1 MKTNKLM
8 REIMLLLMHVTPFI
22 YLWMIYDTLPEMVP
36 THFNLQ
42 GEADDFSP
50 RGRMVWILA
59 ALNGLGYFLFVIIP
73 FIDPKKFAS
82 THEKIYFRIRIGFTF
97 LFVGLS
103 ILLVYLTT
111 GDALKG
117 ILALGIVFAL
127 LCVFLGNYL
136 QAVKPNYFIGIR
148 TPWTLNSEDNWRK
161 THLISGRILFY
172 GGLLSIPVLFL
183 VPANLAPIG
192 GVSVLLFGTFF
203 GLIYSYILFRN
214 EKKETV

>member
-1 MKTNKLM
+1 MKAKKITRELM
-8 REIMLLLMHVTPFI
+8 FLVMHLTPFI
-22 YLWMIYDTLPEMVP
+22 YLWMIYDTLPDMVP
-36 THFNLQ
+36 THFNIQ
-42 GEADDFSP
+42 GEADGFSS
-50 RGRMVWILA
+50 REKLVWMLLG
-59 ALNGLGYFLFVIIP
+59 LNGIGYLIFVVIP
-73 FIDPKKFAS
+73 FIDPKKFAT
-82 THEKIYFRIRIGFTF
+82 THEKIYFRIRLGMTF
-97 LFVGLS
+97 LLVGLS
-103 ILLVYLTT
+103 ILMVYLTN
-111 GDALKG
+111 GDSLKG
-117 ILALGIVFAL
+117 ILALGMVFAL
-127 LCVFLGNYL
+127 LCIFLGNYL

-161 THLISGRILFY
+161 THLLSGRILFY